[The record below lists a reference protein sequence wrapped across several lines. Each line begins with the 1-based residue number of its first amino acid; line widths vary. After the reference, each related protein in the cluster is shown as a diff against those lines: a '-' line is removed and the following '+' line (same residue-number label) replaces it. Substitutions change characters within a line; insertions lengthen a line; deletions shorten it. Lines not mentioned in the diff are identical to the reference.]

1 MRSPLEKGKG
11 KCSHENQQKPLSLF
25 SPTRTTE
32 SNRRPITHQPTHQH
46 WHPRNKGIGNGSQR
60 YREQQIH
67 HMSLD
72 CQCSNDTSTKNLGSF
87 VVELMSPKRTTAYKT
102 ATTTH
107 STLKLL
113 FRQTKPTHDPKAH
126 YNSTPDDNNKTS
138 NHTECSDQKAWTY
151 ATRKEGRQAGCCG
164 KCATALWPQR
174 YSLFLYTLDGVL
186 LVLLGISSKR
196 SKVDQQPRT
205 VAKKKIGAGRS
216 DNSSLLFCFP
226 HLIIISIMNGIVIQL
241 ALSGGGG
248 AHAPTGRPRGSGST
262 RQRTRAFMT
271 RKVQRDACFCLQRK

>member
-46 WHPRNKGIGNGSQR
+46 WHPRDKGIGNGSQR

-102 ATTTH
+102 RRLHTLLSNFFSDKQNQPTTQKHTTTPLQ
-107 STLKLL
+107 TTTTKLATI
-113 FRQTKPTHDPKAH
+113 QNA
-126 YNSTPDDNNKTS
+126 
-138 NHTECSDQKAWTY
+138 
-151 ATRKEGRQAGCCG
+151 ATRRRGHMQQGRKAGRQVVAANVQRLSGPNG
-164 KCATALWPQR
+164 TR
-174 YSLFLYTLDGVL
+174 YSYT
-186 LVLLGISSKR
+186 
-196 SKVDQQPRT
+196 
-205 VAKKKIGAGRS
+205 
-216 DNSSLLFCFP
+216 
-226 HLIIISIMNGIVIQL
+226 H
-241 ALSGGGG
+241 
-248 AHAPTGRPRGSGST
+248 
-262 RQRTRAFMT
+262 
-271 RKVQRDACFCLQRK
+271 